1 MSAQLLVVLVL
12 FLAAP
17 LLYTLVR
24 FWALMRL
31 YKKTQQRFFSN
42 RVHFVPAHPTP
53 VPQPQRALYN
63 FIEADQFIHV
73 LSSPGVSLEQKQS
86 VLETIRAAKGVIKR
100 QQQAQLRH
108 LLTAMREHP
117 GAASLVTLLESA
129 LLKLDQ
135 AALID

>member
-24 FWALMRL
+24 FWAQMRL
-31 YKKTQQRFFSN
+31 YRKKQRDFFNN
-42 RVHFVPAHPTP
+42 RVHYVPAHPTP
-53 VPQPQRALYN
+53 VSRPQRALYN
-63 FIEADQFIHV
+63 FIEADHFIHV
-73 LSSPGVSLEQKQS
+73 LSSPGVSLEQKQG
-86 VLETIRAAKGVIKR
+86 VIETIRAAKGVIKR
-100 QQQAQLRH
+100 QQQAQLKH

>member
-1 MSAQLLVVLVL
+1 MSAQLLLLLVL

-24 FWALMRL
+24 LWAQMRL
-31 YKKTQQRFFSN
+31 YRRKQRDFFNN

-63 FIEADQFIHV
+63 FIEADHFIHV
-73 LSSPGVSLEQKQS
+73 LSNPGVPLQQKQS
-86 VLETIRAAKGVIKR
+86 VLETLQAATGMIKR
-100 QQQAQLRH
+100 HQQVQLKA
-108 LLTAMREHP
+108 LLTEMREH
-117 GAASLVTLLESA
+117 ASTLSLVALVESA
-129 LLKLDQ
+129 LVKLDQ

>member
-1 MSAQLLVVLVL
+1 MSAQLLLLLVL

-24 FWALMRL
+24 FWAQMRL
-31 YKKTQQRFFSN
+31 YKKTQRRFFSN

-53 VPQPQRALYN
+53 IPQPQRALYN
-63 FIEADQFIHV
+63 FIEADHFIHV

-86 VLETIRAAKGVIKR
+86 VIETIRAATGMIKR
-100 QQQAQLRH
+100 HQQAQLKA
-108 LLTAMREHP
+108 LLTEMREHTSTL
-117 GAASLVTLLESA
+117 SLVALVESA
-129 LLKLDQ
+129 LVKLDQ

>member
-24 FWALMRL
+24 FWAQMRL
-31 YKKTQQRFFSN
+31 YRKKQRDFFDN
-42 RVHFVPAHPTP
+42 RVHYVPAHPTP

-63 FIEADQFIHV
+63 FIEADHFIHV

-86 VLETIRAAKGVIKR
+86 VIETIRAAKGVIKR
-100 QQQAQLRH
+100 HQQAQLRH
-108 LLTAMREHP
+108 LLTEMRVH
-117 GAASLVTLLESA
+117 ANTLSHVTLLEGA
-129 LLKLDQ
+129 LVKLDQ